1 MDLNDLAK
9 QLYMMA
15 DDLHAGL
22 ADGLNIAATKTASN
36 AKKRLGQYQQ
46 GWAKLKEVTIRRKF
60 GKNKSASKVRLKRGG
75 SGSDSPL
82 VDTGI
87 MRAGITYKV
96 DRFSLQAEVGT
107 PAIQA
112 ATHEFGDESRGIPA
126 RPYLRPALHE
136 EMKHIE
142 DSLAMGIAKRVRAK

>member
-22 ADGLNIAATKTASN
+22 ADGLQITATKTASN
-36 AKKRLGQYQQ
+36 AKKRLGKYQQ

-60 GKNKSASKVRLKRGG
+60 GKNKAASKTRMKRGG

-87 MRAGITYKV
+87 MRASITNKV
-96 DRFSLQAEVGT
+96 DRGSLQAEVGT

-112 ATHEFGDESRGIPA
+112 ATHEFGDEARGIPA

-136 EMKHIE
+136 EMEHIE
-142 DSLAMGIAKRVRAK
+142 DNLAAGIAKRVSSK